1 MVETEVK
8 ILVINGPNLN
18 FLGIREK
25 AIYGDRDYDSL
36 INLIKSKAVE
46 MGVEV
51 DCFQSNHEGAIIDR
65 IQAAYF
71 DGTEGIVI
79 NPGAYSHYS
88 YAIYDALNS
97 VMIPKIEVH
106 ISDIASR
113 DEFRHKSVTA
123 PACLMVIKGEGFDG
137 YIHAMAELCKKI

>member
-1 MVETEVK
+1 MK

-36 INLIKSKAVE
+36 INLIKTKAAE

-71 DGTEGIVI
+71 DGTEGIII

-97 VMIPKIEVH
+97 VLIPKIEVH
-106 ISDIASR
+106 ISDISSR

-137 YIHAMAELCKKI
+137 YIHAMSELCKKI

>member
-1 MVETEVK
+1 MK

-25 AIYGDRDYDSL
+25 AIYGDRDYESL
-36 INLIKSKAVE
+36 IKYIKDEASK
-46 MGVEV
+46 MDVEV
-51 DCFQSNHEGAIIDR
+51 TCFQSNHEGAIIDK
-65 IQAAYF
+65 IQEAYF

-97 VMIPKIEVH
+97 VTIPKIEVH
-106 ISDIASR
+106 ISDISSR

-137 YIHAMAELCKKI
+137 YIHAMKELCKKI